1 MLLFGESITAGQALQ
16 YGLINK
22 VVKPEQLDEEINNY
36 ISKVGKLSGEVIA
49 LGKKV
54 FNEQSSLNLE
64 DAYCVA
70 EKGMS

>member
-1 MLLFGESITAGQALQ
+1 MLLFGQPITAGQALK

-22 VVKPEQLDEEINNY
+22 IVKAEHLDEEINNY
-36 ISKVGKLSGEVIA
+36 ISKAGKLSGEVIA